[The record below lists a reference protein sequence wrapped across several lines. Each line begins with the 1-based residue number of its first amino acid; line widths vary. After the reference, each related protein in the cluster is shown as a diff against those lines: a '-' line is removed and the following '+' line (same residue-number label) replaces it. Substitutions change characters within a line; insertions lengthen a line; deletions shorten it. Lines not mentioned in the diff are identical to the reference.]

1 MSPAP
6 TSVLTPTAPPVAP
19 AQVAHGHRHSRPA
32 PRRGAPQPPGSR
44 TNGFGFRPELE
55 GLRAVAV
62 LAVVLYHAGVPFLPG
77 GYVGVD
83 VFFVLS
89 GFLITG
95 LMLSELATTG
105 SLSLRRFYARRIRRL
120 LPAAVLVLT
129 ATAAA
134 GTLAL
139 PSTLR
144 ATAAGDIL
152 SAGLYVSNW
161 RFAAQAT
168 DYLDDA
174 AVPSPVLHYWSLGI
188 EEQFYVIWPLVILL
202 CIVLLRR
209 GLRPGM
215 PLRKL
220 LGWAI
225 AGIAVVSLL
234 GGAAL
239 TSTNEPLAFFGT
251 FTRIWELAL
260 GAVVAVIGR
269 RVLVLRFAAR
279 AALAWAGLLMV
290 GWAILRYDEGV
301 AYPGWAA
308 LLPVLGTAAVVAGC
322 TARAGQAASPGPVR
336 VLSTPAMRHFG
347 RISYSWYL
355 WHWPVLVLPAVALD
369 HALAWW
375 QAGLA
380 VAVSY
385 LLAVGSYRFVETPM
399 RFAAELQGTRV
410 TLLLGVGL
418 TAVAVLAAVGLAR
431 SGDDSADRTGVVTD
445 TEQVRAGVFAA
456 APDVTVDVDSGKV
469 TIPKKLTPSVAEA
482 PTDNFRELYDR
493 GCQADFLSVDV
504 PACVMGKKSART
516 TMVVFGDSHAAAW
529 APALDMVAVDRGWR
543 MIPIT
548 KAGCPAADFPVF
560 NPNLERPYPECAQW
574 QDNALA
580 RIRSLQPELVVVAN
594 RADYHVASADGE
606 SVRLAD
612 SAQAVADGTAR
623 MLLRLQA
630 LGTRVVFLRDPPKPG
645 FDVPACVSK
654 HRDDYAACDLPR
666 SKVVERDDPL
676 LAAAH
681 GVGGVDLID
690 LTETLCPASA
700 DTCPV
705 VQGNI
710 LRYRDSNHLTATYA
724 RSLAPELSDALP
736 AEL

>member
-1 MSPAP
+1 MNPAP
-6 TSVLTPTAPPVAP
+6 TSVLTPTAPPAAR
-19 AQVAHGHRHSRPA
+19 AQVAYEPPRSRPQ
-32 PRRGAPQPPGSR
+32 PRRAPQPPGSVPPR
-44 TNGFGFRPELE
+44 FGFRAELE

-105 SLSLRRFYARRIRRL
+105 TLSLRRFYARRVRRL

-139 PSTLR
+139 PATLR
-144 ATAAGDIL
+144 ATVAGDIM

-168 DYLDDA
+168 DYLDDS

-188 EEQFYVIWPLVILL
+188 EEQFYVLWPLVILL
-202 CIVLLRR
+202 CLVLLRR
-209 GLRPGM
+209 GRRPGLA
-215 PLRKL
+215 LRSL

-225 AGIAVVSLL
+225 AGIAAVSLL

-239 TSTNEPLAFFGT
+239 TSTNESLAFFGT

-260 GAVVAVIGR
+260 GAVVAVIGV
-269 RVLVLRFAAR
+269 RVVTLTFAAR
-279 AALAWAGLLMV
+279 AVLGWAGLLMV
-290 GWAILRYDEGV
+290 GWAILRYDDGV

-322 TARAGQAASPGPVR
+322 TARPGQGAGPGPVR
-336 VLSTPAMRHFG
+336 LLSTPVMRHFG

-355 WHWPVLVLPAVALD
+355 WHWPLLILPAVALD
-369 HALAWW
+369 HALSWW

-385 LLAVGSYRFVETPM
+385 LLAVGSYRLVETPL
-399 RFAAELQGTRV
+399 RFAPALQTTRRS
-410 TLLLGVGL
+410 LLLGVVL
-418 TAVAVLAAVGLAR
+418 TVAAVLAAVGLAR
-431 SGDDSADRTGVVTD
+431 SGDDSADRTGVVD
-445 TEQVRAGVFAA
+445 NTEQVAAGVFAA
-456 APDVTVDVDSGKV
+456 APDVTVDVERGTVS
-469 TIPKKLTPSVAEA
+469 TPRKLTPSVAEA

-493 GCQADFLSVDV
+493 GCQADFSSVDV
-504 PACVMGKKSART
+504 VGCEMGKASAGK

-543 MIPIT
+543 MIPMT

-560 NPNLERPYPECAQW
+560 NPNLERAYPECTQW
-574 QDNALA
+574 QANALA
-580 RIRSLQPELVVVAN
+580 RIRSLQPDLVVVAN
-594 RADYHVASADGE
+594 RADYHLASPDGE
-606 SVRLAD
+606 SVRTAD
-612 SAQAVADGTAR
+612 SAQGVADGTAR
-623 MLLRLQA
+623 MLQQLRA

-645 FDVPACVSK
+645 FDVPTCVSK

-666 SKVVERDDPL
+666 AKVVERNDPL

-681 GVGGVDLID
+681 GVEGVQVID
-690 LTETLCPASA
+690 LTETVCPSSA
-700 DTCPV
+700 ATCPV

-710 LRYRDSNHLTATYA
+710 LVYRDTNHLTATYA

-736 AEL
+736 AKL